1 MVKRIIWSRNAIQ
14 DKLQILDYW
23 YKRIGTKRY
32 SKKLDKALSQSV
44 SYLLKYPNIGRKLD
58 DSEIRFIVKDSY
70 QIFYKVQDDEVRILH
85 IWDSRR
91 NPEDLKISE

>member
-1 MVKRIIWSRNAIQ
+1 MVKRIVWSRNALQ

-32 SKKLDKALSQSV
+32 SKKLDKALNQSV
-44 SYLLKYPNIGRKLD
+44 SYLLEYPNIGRKLEN
-58 DSEIRFIVKDSY
+58 SELRFLVKESY
-70 QIFYKVQDDEVRILH
+70 QIFYKVQGILH

>member
-1 MVKRIIWSRNAIQ
+1 MVKRIVWSRNALQ

-32 SKKLDKALSQSV
+32 SKKLDKALNQSV
-44 SYLLKYPNIGRKLD
+44 SYLLEYPNIGRKLEN
-58 DSEIRFIVKDSY
+58 SELRFIVKESY
-70 QIFYKVQDDEVRILH
+70 QIFYKVQGDDVRILH

-91 NPEDLKISE
+91 NPEDLKFSE

>member
-1 MVKRIIWSRNAIQ
+1 MVKRIVWSRNALQ

-32 SKKLDKALSQSV
+32 SKKLDKALNQSV
-44 SYLLKYPNIGRKLD
+44 SYLLEYPNIGRKLEN
-58 DSEIRFIVKDSY
+58 SELRFIVKESY
-70 QIFYKVQDDEVRILH
+70 QIFYKVQGDDVCILH

-91 NPEDLKISE
+91 NPEDLKFSE